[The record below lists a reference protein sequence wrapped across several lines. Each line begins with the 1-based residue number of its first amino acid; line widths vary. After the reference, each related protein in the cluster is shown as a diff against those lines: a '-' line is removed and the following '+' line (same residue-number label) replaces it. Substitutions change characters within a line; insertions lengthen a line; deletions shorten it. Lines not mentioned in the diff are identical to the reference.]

1 MDLLLNNNQT
11 RSLHARKFLEQIYQ
25 HPELMES
32 IGTVLDI
39 DCSVGTDSEW
49 WATRPNYDEKN
60 PKRLDIDVTGIS
72 RIDEISQEIKEL
84 DHINYIQAS
93 SSEFWKDLKARKY
106 DVVWCH
112 AVLHKF
118 TNFYDVLK
126 EINILQEPDG
136 MLCITVPKIHNI
148 FYNEPDYRLY
158 ADCHT
163 DINIVNL
170 IYGLA
175 LAGYD
180 CRDAYFM
187 QEKNSNLINAVVYK
201 NSNNTYDL
209 DEVTPYDLM
218 EMDRL
223 PGSMVIQLNKFGY
236 ISNKNLYLSWLDG
249 TLVDY
254 STI

>member
-1 MDLLLNNNQT
+1 VDLLLSNNQT
-11 RSLHARKFLEQIYQ
+11 RSLHSRKFLEQVYQ
-25 HPELMES
+25 HPELMTS
-32 IGTVLDI
+32 ISSVLDI
-39 DCSVGTDSEW
+39 ECGNGVDTEW
-49 WATRPNYDEKN
+49 WATRMDYDEKN
-60 PKRLDIDVTGIS
+60 PKPLEINVTSVS
-72 RIDEISQEIKEL
+72 RISEMNKQVKDLERVE
-84 DHINYIQAS
+84 YIQTDR
-93 SSEFWKDLKARKY
+93 EFWHRIQGNKY

-112 AVLHKF
+112 GVLHKF
-118 TNFYDVLK
+118 TNFYEVLLH
-126 EINILQEPDG
+126 INSLQDEDG

-148 FYNEPDYRLY
+148 FYGEPDYRLY
-158 ADCHT
+158 PDCHT

-170 IYGLA
+170 IYGLS

-201 NSNNTYDL
+201 NSEVTYNL
-209 DEVTPYDLM
+209 NEVTPYDLM

-223 PGSMVIQLNKFGY
+223 PASMVTQLNKFGY
-236 ISNKNLYLSWLDG
+236 ISNKNLFLSWLDG

>member
-1 MDLLLNNNQT
+1 MDLLLSNNQT
-11 RSLHARKFLEQIYQ
+11 RGLHARKFLEEIYQ
-25 HPELMES
+25 HPDLMLS
-32 IGTVLDI
+32 INSVLDI
-39 DCSVGTDSEW
+39 ECNTGVDSEW
-49 WATRPNYDEKN
+49 WATRENYDEKN
-60 PKRLDIDVTGIS
+60 PKPLEIDVTAIS
-72 RIDEISQEIKEL
+72 RVPEINKQVKDIDRV
-84 DHINYIQAS
+84 NYVQTPTD
-93 SSEFWKDLKARKY
+93 FWKVLASTY

-112 AVLHKF
+112 NVLHKYH
-118 TNFYDVLK
+118 NFYDVLQR
-126 EINILQEPDG
+126 INGLQDIDG

-148 FYNEPDYRLY
+148 FYGEPDYRLY
-158 ADCHT
+158 PDCHT

-170 IYGLA
+170 IYGLS

-201 NSNNTYDL
+201 NTDTIYDL
-209 DEVTPYDLM
+209 NEVTPYDLM

-223 PGSMVIQLNKFGY
+223 PGSMVNQLNKFGY
-236 ISNKNLYLSWLDG
+236 ISNKNLFLSWMDG

>member
-11 RSLHARKFLEQIYQ
+11 RSLHARKFLEQIYI

-39 DCSVGTDSEW
+39 DCGTGLDSEW

-60 PKRLDIDVTGIS
+60 PQPLEIDVTATS
-72 RIDEISQEIKEL
+72 RVREISKEVEAL
-84 DHINYIQAS
+84 ERVNYIQTS
-93 SSEFWKDLKARKY
+93 KKQFWEELPGNKY

-112 AVLHKF
+112 SVLHKYA
-118 TNFYDVLK
+118 NFYKALQ
-126 EINILQEPDG
+126 EINKLQDKDG
-136 MLCITVPKIHNI
+136 MLCVTVPKIHNI

-158 ADCHT
+158 PDCHT

-170 IYGLA
+170 IYGLS

-201 NSNNTYDL
+201 NSDVIYNV
-209 DEVTPYDLM
+209 DEITPYDLM

-223 PGSMVIQLNKFGY
+223 PASMVQQLNKFGY
-236 ISNKNLYLSWLDG
+236 ISNKNLYLSWMDG

>member
-1 MDLLLNNNQT
+1 MDLLLNNSQA

-25 HPELMES
+25 HPELMMS
-32 IGTVLDI
+32 IGSVLDI
-39 DCSVGTDSEW
+39 ECGEGADTEW
-49 WATRPNYDEKN
+49 WATRMDYNEKN
-60 PKRLDIDVTGIS
+60 PKPLEIDVTSTS
-72 RIDEISQEIKEL
+72 RISEMNKQVRDLERV
-84 DHINYIQAS
+84 NYIQTHK
-93 SSEFWKDLKARKY
+93 EFWKILDNKKY

-112 AVLHKF
+112 SVLHKF
-118 TNFYDVLK
+118 TNFYEVLLN
-126 EINILQEPDG
+126 INSLQDEDG
-136 MLCITVPKIHNI
+136 MLCVTVPKIHNI

-158 ADCHT
+158 PDCHT

-170 IYGLA
+170 IYGLS

-201 NSNNTYDL
+201 NSDLTYNL

-223 PGSMVIQLNKFGY
+223 PASMVQQLNKFGY
-236 ISNKNLYLSWLDG
+236 ISNKNLYLSWMDG

>member
-1 MDLLLNNNQT
+1 MDLLLNNSQA

-25 HPELMES
+25 HPELVMS
-32 IGTVLDI
+32 ISSVLDI
-39 DCSVGTDSEW
+39 ECGNGADTEW
-49 WATRPNYDEKN
+49 WATRMNYDEKN
-60 PKRLDIDVTGIS
+60 PKPLEINVTSCS
-72 RIDEISQEIKEL
+72 RISEMNKQVKDLERV
-84 DHINYIQAS
+84 NYIQTQK
-93 SSEFWKDLKARKY
+93 EFWKTLDIQKY

-112 AVLHKF
+112 SVLHKF
-118 TNFYDVLK
+118 TNFYEVLLN
-126 EINILQEPDG
+126 INSLQDEDG
-136 MLCITVPKIHNI
+136 MLCVTVPKIHNI
-148 FYNEPDYRLY
+148 FYNDPDYRLY
-158 ADCHT
+158 PDCHT

-170 IYGLA
+170 IYGLS

-201 NSNNTYDL
+201 SSDLTYNL

-223 PGSMVIQLNKFGY
+223 PASMVTQLNKFGY
-236 ISNKNLYLSWLDG
+236 ISNKNLFLSWLDG

>member
-1 MDLLLNNNQT
+1 MDLLLNNSQA

-25 HPELMES
+25 HPELMMS
-32 IGTVLDI
+32 ISSVLDI
-39 DCSVGTDSEW
+39 ECGNGADTEW
-49 WATRPNYDEKN
+49 WATRMSYDEKN
-60 PKRLDIDVTGIS
+60 PKPLEINVTSCS
-72 RIDEISQEIKEL
+72 RISEMAKKVKDLERV
-84 DHINYIQAS
+84 NYIQTHK
-93 SSEFWKDLKARKY
+93 EFWKISAFQKY

-112 AVLHKF
+112 SVLHKF
-118 TNFYDVLK
+118 TNFYEVLLN
-126 EINILQEPDG
+126 INSLQDEDG
-136 MLCITVPKIHNI
+136 MLCVTVPKIHNI

-158 ADCHT
+158 PDCHT

-170 IYGLA
+170 IYGLS

-201 NSNNTYDL
+201 NSDLTYNL

-223 PGSMVIQLNKFGY
+223 PASMVTQLNKFGY
-236 ISNKNLYLSWLDG
+236 ISNKNLFLSWLDG

>member
-1 MDLLLNNNQT
+1 MDLLLSNNQT
-11 RSLHARKFLEQIYQ
+11 RGLHARKFLEEIYQ
-25 HPELMES
+25 HPDLMLS
-32 IGTVLDI
+32 INSVLDI
-39 DCSVGTDSEW
+39 ECNTGVDTEW
-49 WATRPNYDEKN
+49 WATRENYEETN
-60 PKRLDIDVTGIS
+60 PQPLEIDVTAIS
-72 RIDEISQEIKEL
+72 RVPEINKQVKEL
-84 DHINYIQAS
+84 DRVNYIQTPTD
-93 SSEFWKDLKARKY
+93 FWKVLDSTY

-112 AVLHKF
+112 NVLHKYH
-118 TNFYDVLK
+118 NFYDVLQR
-126 EINILQEPDG
+126 INALQDVDG

-148 FYNEPDYRLY
+148 FYGEPDYRLY
-158 ADCHT
+158 PDCHT

-170 IYGLA
+170 IYGLS

-201 NSNNTYDL
+201 NTDVIYDL
-209 DEVTPYDLM
+209 NEVTPYDLM

-223 PGSMVIQLNKFGY
+223 PGSMVNQLNKFGY
-236 ISNKNLYLSWLDG
+236 ISNKNLFLSWMDG

>member
-1 MDLLLNNNQT
+1 MDLLLNNSQA

-25 HPELMES
+25 HPELVMS
-32 IGTVLDI
+32 ISSVLDI
-39 DCSVGTDSEW
+39 ECGNGADTEW
-49 WATRPNYDEKN
+49 WATLMNYDEKN
-60 PKRLDIDVTGIS
+60 PKPLEINVTSCS
-72 RIDEISQEIKEL
+72 RISEMNKQVKDLERV
-84 DHINYIQAS
+84 NYIQTQK
-93 SSEFWKDLKARKY
+93 EFWKTLDIQKY

-112 AVLHKF
+112 SVLHKF
-118 TNFYDVLK
+118 TNFYEVLLN
-126 EINILQEPDG
+126 INSLQDEDG
-136 MLCITVPKIHNI
+136 MLCVTVPKIHNI
-148 FYNEPDYRLY
+148 FYNDPDYRLY
-158 ADCHT
+158 PDCHT

-170 IYGLA
+170 IYGLS

-201 NSNNTYDL
+201 SSDLTYNL

-223 PGSMVIQLNKFGY
+223 PASMVTQLNKFGY
-236 ISNKNLYLSWLDG
+236 ISNKNLFLSWLDG

>member
-11 RSLHARKFLEQIYQ
+11 RSLHARKFLEELYQ
-25 HPELMES
+25 HPDLMLS
-32 IGTVLDI
+32 INTVLDI
-39 DCSVGTDSEW
+39 ECGTGIDSDW
-49 WATRPNYDEKN
+49 WATRVNYDEKN
-60 PKRLDIDVTGIS
+60 PKPLNIDVTATS
-72 RIDEISQEIKEL
+72 RINHISKDLL
-84 DHINYIQAS
+84 DYDNITYKQS
-93 SSEFWKDLKARKY
+93 TKEFWEVVDGTKF

-112 AVLHKF
+112 SVLHKF
-118 TNFYDVLK
+118 TNFYEALLN
-126 EINILQEPDG
+126 INTLQETDG
-136 MLCITVPKIHNI
+136 MLCVTVPKISNI

-158 ADCHT
+158 PDCHT

-170 IYGLA
+170 IYGLS

-180 CRDAYFM
+180 CRDAYFL

-201 NSNNTYDL
+201 NSDVTYNVN
-209 DEVTPYDLM
+209 EVTPYDLM

-223 PGSMVIQLNKFGY
+223 PAGMVQQLNKFGY
-236 ISNKNLYLSWLDG
+236 ISNKNLLLSWLDG

>member
-1 MDLLLNNNQT
+1 MDLLLNNSQA

-25 HPELMES
+25 HPELVMS
-32 IGTVLDI
+32 ISSVLDI
-39 DCSVGTDSEW
+39 ECGNGADTEW
-49 WATRPNYDEKN
+49 WATRMNYDEKN
-60 PKRLDIDVTGIS
+60 PKPLEINVTSCS
-72 RIDEISQEIKEL
+72 RISEMNKQVKDLERV
-84 DHINYIQAS
+84 NYIQTQK
-93 SSEFWKDLKARKY
+93 EFWKTLDIQKY

-112 AVLHKF
+112 SVLHKF
-118 TNFYDVLK
+118 TNFYEVLLN
-126 EINILQEPDG
+126 INSLQDEDG
-136 MLCITVPKIHNI
+136 MLCVTVPKIHNI
-148 FYNEPDYRLY
+148 FYNDPDYRLY
-158 ADCHT
+158 PDCHT

-170 IYGLA
+170 IYGLS

-201 NSNNTYDL
+201 NSDLTYNL

-223 PGSMVIQLNKFGY
+223 PASMVTQLNKFGY
-236 ISNKNLYLSWLDG
+236 ISNKNLFLSWLDG